1 MGVAHPDE
9 RAGVDHRVP
18 HPLARIEQVTAPEA
32 SVQWTSRQ
40 SFVSTHRHLDPRA
53 CDLAVALL
61 GVAVAEIEQ
70 GAAVV
75 DREVDGIADA
85 GLGCVHVAA
94 VLGGCDRAACLER
107 RRDAEAGQEGMQ
119 PDLR

>member
-1 MGVAHPDE
+1 
-9 RAGVDHRVP
+9 
-18 HPLARIEQVTAPEA
+18 
-32 SVQWTSRQ
+32 
-40 SFVSTHRHLDPRA
+40 VSTHRHLDPRA

-107 RRDAEAGQEGMQ
+107 RRDAEAGQEGCSRIFVENRESSA
-119 PDLR
+119 LNVASFFARSIA